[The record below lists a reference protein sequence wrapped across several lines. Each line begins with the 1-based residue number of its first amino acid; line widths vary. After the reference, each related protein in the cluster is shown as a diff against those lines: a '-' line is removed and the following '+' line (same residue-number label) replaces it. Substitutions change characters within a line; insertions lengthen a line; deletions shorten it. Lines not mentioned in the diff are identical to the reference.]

1 MSLVL
6 VDPMRARYRPLET
19 DPNPGVQRL
28 QSRAVASIPGA
39 HSISVSPEHSRRVA
53 VFTCTACTVAA
64 EVENVPTGLDALSG
78 LYLAAN
84 ATLVQTVGFF
94 VTSVVSSAPTPKE
107 IVKSP
112 ILEMRPA
119 NRSLAEKARE
129 ELSEFERDYPW

>member
-6 VDPMRARYRPLET
+6 VDAMRARYRPLET
-19 DPNPGVQRL
+19 APDSRVQRL

-39 HSISVSPEHSRRVA
+39 HSISVLPEQTRSVA
-53 VFTCTACTVAA
+53 VFTCTACT
-64 EVENVPTGLDALSG
+64 EVENAHNGMAALRG
-78 LYLAAN
+78 LYSAAN
-84 ATLVQTVGFF
+84 VMMVQIVGFS

-107 IVKSP
+107 IVNNP

>member
-19 DPNPGVQRL
+19 DPDPGVQRL

-39 HSISVSPEHSRRVA
+39 HSISVLPEHSRRVA
-53 VFTCTACTVAA
+53 VFTCTGGT
-64 EVENVPTGLDALSG
+64 EVENVPSG
-78 LYLAAN
+78 VATIKGMYLAATV
-84 ATLVQTVGFF
+84 TLVQTVGFF